1 MEKAKRALE
10 AQLEEQRNQIEEME
24 DEIQAMEDAKLRLE
38 VNTNALKSQLE
49 KQLAEKD
56 EQGEERRRSLLKQVR
71 QTRYYREC

>member
-1 MEKAKRALE
+1 M
-10 AQLEEQRNQIEEME
+10 EEQRNQIEEME

-56 EQGEERRRSLLKQVR
+56 EQGEERRRSLLKQVCH
-71 QTRYYREC
+71 YRLEVLLTLICE